1 MERKMIN
8 ASTASKKLTAPK
20 IVPADALGD
29 IDVLA
34 RQIDQC
40 GFECTSDEAI
50 DHLLSIS
57 RITYGSPVLAEVLA
71 DSTEPPA
78 VRERAFGLLAMQ
90 IRSSISRTRLTPA
103 A

>member
-1 MERKMIN
+1 MSN
-8 ASTASKKLTAPK
+8 TNTTPSTLTAPT
-20 IVPADALGD
+20 ISTSALAD

-40 GFECTSDEAI
+40 GFECTSDDAI
-50 DHLLSIS
+50 DHVLSIS
-57 RITYGSPVLAEVLA
+57 RIANGSPVLAEVLA

-78 VRERAFGLLAMQ
+78 VRERAFGLMAVQ
-90 IRSSISRTRLTPA
+90 ILSSISRSRVTLA

>member
-1 MERKMIN
+1 MEATMIYV
-8 ASTASKKLTAPK
+8 STTTNKLTTPK
-20 IVPADALGD
+20 VVPADALGD

-34 RQIDQC
+34 RQIDQF
-40 GFECTSDEAI
+40 GFEYTSDDAI
-50 DHLLSIS
+50 DHVLTIS
-57 RITYGSPVLAEVLA
+57 RITDGSPVLAEVFA

-90 IRSSISRTRLTPA
+90 IRSSINRKRLTPA